1 MNIWGHFRTIT
12 QHKLLVMKACF
23 YVGLYKQGLLHDL
36 SKYSPSEFGVGCR
49 YFQGTRSPIM
59 HSGKQKGV
67 LLHGCT
73 IKDVINI
80 TMNTGWITV
89 PVRKTGFA
97 E

>member
-1 MNIWGHFRTIT
+1 MLDSINKGFSMTCPSIRPVNLGSDAGIFR
-12 QHKLLVMKACF
+12 A
-23 YVGLYKQGLLHDL
+23 
-36 SKYSPSEFGVGCR
+36 PGVL
-49 YFQGTRSPIM
+49 IM

-80 TMNTGWITV
+80 TMNTGWIRV
-89 PVRKTGFA
+89 PVRKQGVA

>member
-49 YFQGTRSPIM
+49 YFQGTRSPNNAQREAEGC
-59 HSGKQKGV
+59 STAW
-67 LLHGCT
+67 LHH
-73 IKDVINI
+73 KVINI